1 MLTGAGTGRQ
11 PCSPSRLP
19 VSLQYLPKAEPNREP
34 TARGLG
40 EAQFAES
47 PGPSVTEQSGKGE
60 LGARDR
66 GAGGSTDHSPGLL
79 AGAADPVLLFL
90 LVEAATFTDAV
101 LAVHDL
107 AFGIEEGE
115 RRAAMYAE
123 VLGELLVLGESG
135 ALLNHFLT
143 HLTGKNSEGG
153 RGSGET

>member
-1 MLTGAGTGRQ
+1 M
-11 PCSPSRLP
+11 
-19 VSLQYLPKAEPNREP
+19 AEPNGEP

-47 PGPSVTEQSGKGE
+47 PGPSIAEQGRKGE

-66 GAGGSTDHSPGLL
+66 GQRAAQVPGGSTDHSPGLL

-107 AFGIEEGE
+107 AFGVEEGE

-123 VLGELLVLGESG
+123 VLGELLVFGESG
-135 ALLNHFLT
+135 ALLSHFLT
-143 HLTGKNSEGG
+143 HLTGKNSDGG